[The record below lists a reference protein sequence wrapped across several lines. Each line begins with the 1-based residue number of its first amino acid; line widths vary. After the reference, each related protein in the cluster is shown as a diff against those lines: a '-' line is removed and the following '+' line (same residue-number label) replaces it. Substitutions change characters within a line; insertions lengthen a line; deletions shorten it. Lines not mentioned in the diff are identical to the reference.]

1 MENFK
6 KKIPIIIFVL
16 MILIPVGYF
25 SYDLYRGY
33 QAKKQHADDIK
44 AVDKIEED
52 LNKRIDEIN
61 NKNIDDNKDNK
72 DEGEQVDKKPTKEEI
87 DAAFRDYVGNLQNE
101 FGNSD
106 VIGRIRIP
114 KLGLDYT
121 LVHSHD
127 NNEYL
132 NLGPYGGYSY
142 SGSIFLDKDSSDNF
156 TDFNSRVFG
165 HRMIYEN
172 TMFSTLRYFLDQDFV
187 NKLNNYFTIT
197 GFGGEHVYD
206 IVASFVIPSDK
217 ELVPLD
223 YNEDFLRKLKNE
235 SEADFG
241 HNEEFTRND
250 RFVTLIACTMQDG
263 YRVVVV
269 GKER

>member
-1 MENFK
+1 MSMENFK
-6 KKIPIIIFVL
+6 KKIPIIIFIL

-25 SYDLYRGY
+25 SYDLYRGH
-33 QAKKQHADDIK
+33 QAKKQHAEDIK

-52 LNKRIDEIN
+52 LNRKIDEIN
-61 NKNIDDNKDNK
+61 KRSTDDDKESN
-72 DEGEQVDKKPTKEEI
+72 GEVERKPTKEEI
-87 DAAFRDYVGNLQNE
+87 DEAFRGYVGNLQNE
-101 FGNSD
+101 FSNSD

-121 LVHSHD
+121 LVHSYD

-132 NLGPYGGYSY
+132 NLSPYGGYSY
-142 SGSIFLDKDSSDNF
+142 SGSIFLDKDSNDDF

-172 TMFSTLRYFLDQDFV
+172 TMFTTLRYFLDQDFV
-187 NKLNNYFTIT
+187 NSLDNYFTIT

-223 YNEDFLRKLKNE
+223 YSEDFLRMLKEE

-241 HNEEFTRND
+241 HNEEFSKDD
-250 RFVTLIACTMQDG
+250 RFVTLIACTLQDG